1 MAFTEPE
8 AKVLGALSNM
18 NQSHALTVR
27 ELCRAT
33 GLPEVSGET
42 WHQDE
47 ARIHALAAEHGR
59 SIILMY
65 YGDAQRPGGAVINRL
80 MNLTYAEYANEIIA
94 PGANH
99 FEPGDIPALVK
110 IADVI
115 CADTGMRYTIPAATP
130 MPTTRR
136 LAAS

>member
-1 MAFTEPE
+1 M
-8 AKVLGALSNM
+8 SNY
-18 NQSHALTVR
+18 AIGFLR
-27 ELCRAT
+27 
-33 GLPEVSGET
+33 PEVSGEA

-80 MNLTYAEYANEIIA
+80 MNLTYAEHANEIIA
-94 PGANH
+94 PGAHH

-115 CADTGMRYTIPAATP
+115 CADTGMRYTIPRGDTHADSPQAIGIGDG
-130 MPTTRR
+130 
-136 LAAS
+136 